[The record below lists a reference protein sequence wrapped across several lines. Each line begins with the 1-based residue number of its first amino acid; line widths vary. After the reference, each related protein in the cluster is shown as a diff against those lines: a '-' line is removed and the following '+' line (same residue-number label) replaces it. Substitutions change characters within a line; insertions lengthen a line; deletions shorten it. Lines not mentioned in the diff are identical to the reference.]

1 MVRKARE
8 ALNRSG
14 LDSLTGSIGGA
25 LTGPSHSNQPGKRTG
40 PCLRE
45 SPQTAYDLQKKAR
58 ERPEMSNKVYHS
70 GVGSGCRTLA
80 LGLRSRID
88 IKPAIHMKLRH
99 SFRPVKSQRV
109 GPIHP
114 YLLYGLS

>member
-1 MVRKARE
+1 MEGLRRYGSLSHPKALPCDRE
-8 ALNRSG
+8 GFAFTRDG
-14 LDSLTGSIGGA
+14 EG
-25 LTGPSHSNQPGKRTG
+25 
-40 PCLRE
+40 LRE